1 MSSNNSYEDFN
12 TSIEDYTINELYNL
26 LELDELSREHILLKV
41 HDLNNNVFKNNEPIK
56 AFFLQA
62 QNKLLNY
69 LTVADANLDDYLHSN
84 ANANIDV
91 VDYSLDEKNTI
102 QSINE
107 FKKGFFSSSL
117 LDKPFDL
124 DFKFDFDLIS
134 DRPKREEISVNKL
147 IKETRVD
154 LKNFTIDRF
163 LDLEQ

>member
-69 LTVADANLDDYLHSN
+69 LTVTDANLDDYLHSN
-84 ANANIDV
+84 ANANIE
-91 VDYSLDEKNTI
+91 LT
-102 QSINE
+102 
-107 FKKGFFSSSL
+107 
-117 LDKPFDL
+117 
-124 DFKFDFDLIS
+124 
-134 DRPKREEISVNKL
+134 
-147 IKETRVD
+147 IKEH
-154 LKNFTIDRF
+154 FTNNSIT
-163 LDLEQ
+163 